1 MNARLMPKSLL
12 LLALIVVLAVIV
24 ACAPAPTPAPTA
36 APPTAAPKPT
46 SAPAATTAPAAA
58 KPTEAPKPTVAATA
72 APKPTEAPK
81 PAAASTTPVMVGLSS
96 EPPNLDP
103 HINAGTAARAVRLLI
118 YRGLYNYD
126 KNGKPAPELAES
138 YTVSD
143 DKLTY
148 TFKLRDAKFHNGDTV
163 TADDVKFSLER
174 ILDAKTGATFAKPM
188 SVIESV
194 KAVDPKT
201 VQIKLKYAMAPL
213 LDYLSLAE
221 ASIVSKKWSD
231 DKQGKLSENPMGA
244 GPYVFKEYLKGQRIV
259 VERFAGFYKK
269 DVPKTERVVFQFY
282 ADGNMRVNALR
293 SGDVDII
300 EYVPWQSVPAIKAD
314 PNLKLLGGTGA
325 FMGLIFN
332 TNFKPFA
339 DARVRKAVAYA
350 VDRSAVINTAFSG
363 QGVPIFGMAVP
374 TSSVA
379 YDAKFDNYFKLDQ
392 AQAKKL
398 LADAG
403 YPNGFKA
410 KLLATSQYDF
420 HQNTAVAVKAELAKI
435 GIDLEL
441 DLPDWATRLQ
451 KNLKGEYDLLVVG
464 TAGDIADPDYLADY
478 YESGDIRLNNA
489 PGWKNAKVD
498 ELLKKGRETID
509 PAQRKAIYGELQQIA
524 LDESPLVFLM
534 WRDQSYAA
542 KKSVEGFTPLP
553 GFLSFQSGIVLE
565 ETLIKK

>member
-1 MNARLMPKSLL
+1 M
-12 LLALIVVLAVIV
+12 V
-24 ACAPAPTPAPTA
+24 ACAPTPAPTPTV
-36 APPTAAPKPT
+36 APPTAASK
-46 SAPAATTAPAAA
+46 ATDVPAA
-58 KPTEAPKPTVAATA
+58 KPTAAAAATA
-72 APKPTEAPK
+72 APKPTDAPK
-81 PAAASTTPVMVGLSS
+81 PTTAPTAPVIVGLSG

-103 HINAGTAARAVRLLI
+103 HINAGTSARAVRLLI

-138 YTVSD
+138 YTVSE

-148 TFKLRDAKFHNGDTV
+148 TFKLRTAKFHNGDPV
-163 TADDVKFSLER
+163 TADDVKFSIER
-174 ILDAKTGATFAKPM
+174 ILDPKTGATFAKPM

-194 KAVDPKT
+194 KAVDAKT
-201 VQIKLKYAMAPL
+201 VQIKLKYSMAPL

-221 ASIVSKKWSD
+221 SSIISKKWSD
-231 DKQGKLSENPMGA
+231 DHQGKLSENPMGA

-259 VERFAGFYKK
+259 VEKFNDFYKPGI
-269 DVPKTERVVFQFY
+269 PKSDRIVFQFY
-282 ADGNMRVNALR
+282 ADGNTRVNALR
-293 SGDVDII
+293 SGDVDLI
-300 EYVPWQSVPAIKAD
+300 EYVPWQNVPSIKAD
-314 PNLKLLGGTGA
+314 SNLKVLGGTGP

-332 TNFKPFA
+332 TTFKPFS
-339 DARVRKAVAYA
+339 DARVRQAVAYA
-350 VDRSAVINTAFSG
+350 IDRRAVINTAFSG

-374 TSSVA
+374 TSSIA
-379 YDAKFDNYFKLDQ
+379 YDPKFDTYFKLDQ

-420 HQNTAVAVKAELAKI
+420 HQNTAIAVKAELAKI

-464 TAGDIADPDYLADY
+464 TAGDISDPDYLSDY

-489 PGWKNAKVD
+489 PGWSDPKVD

-509 PAQRKAIYGELQQIA
+509 PAQRKLIYTELEQRV
-524 LDESPLVFLM
+524 LDASPLVFLM

-542 KKSVEGFTPLP
+542 KKSLDGFTPLP

-565 ETLIKK
+565 ETTIKK

>member
-1 MNARLMPKSLL
+1 MNARLTRKSLL
-12 LLALIVVLAVIV
+12 LLALITVLAVIV
-24 ACAPAPTPAPTA
+24 ACAPAPAPTA
-36 APPTAAPKPT
+36 APTAAPAKPTDVPAAKPTDAPKPT
-46 SAPAATTAPAAA
+46 SVP
-58 KPTEAPKPTVAATA
+58 AATA
-72 APKPTEAPK
+72 APKPTDAPK
-81 PAAASTTPVMVGLSS
+81 PTTAPTAPVIVGLSG

-103 HINAGTAARAVRLLI
+103 HINAGTSARAVRLLI
-118 YRGLYNYD
+118 YRGMYNYD

-143 DKLTY
+143 DKLSY
-148 TFKLRDAKFHNGDTV
+148 TFKLRDAKFHNGDAV
-163 TADDVKFSLER
+163 TAADVKFSLER
-174 ILDAKTGATFAKPM
+174 ILEPKTGATFAKPM
-188 SVIESV
+188 SVIQTV
-194 KAVDPKT
+194 TAVDPKT
-201 VQIKLKYAMAPL
+201 VQIKLKYPMAPL

-221 ASIVSKKWSD
+221 SSIVSKKWSD

-259 VERFAGFYKK
+259 VEKFAGFYKAGI
-269 DVPKTERVVFQFY
+269 PKSDRIVFQFY
-282 ADGNMRVNALR
+282 ADGNTRVNALR
-293 SGDVDII
+293 SGDVDLI
-300 EYVPWQSVPAIKAD
+300 EYVPWQNVPSIKAD
-314 PNLKLLGGTGA
+314 SNLKILGGTGP

-332 TNFKPFA
+332 TTFKPFS
-339 DARVRKAVAYA
+339 DPRVRQAVAYA
-350 VDRSAVINTAFSG
+350 IDRAAIINTAFSG

-374 TSSVA
+374 TSSIA
-379 YDAKFDNYFKLDQ
+379 YDAKFDNYFKYDP

-398 LADAG
+398 LTDAG

-420 HQNTAVAVKAELAKI
+420 HQNTAVATKAELAKI

-464 TAGDIADPDYLADY
+464 TAGDIADPDYLSDY

-489 PGWKNAKVD
+489 PGWGDPKVD

-509 PAQRKAIYGELQQIA
+509 PAQRKAIYTELEQRV
-524 LDESPLVFLM
+524 LDASPLVFLM

-542 KKSVEGFTPLP
+542 KKSLDGFTPLP

-565 ETLIKK
+565 EATIKK